1 MEHVFETLETDAG
14 LGVVVDGTM
23 AITGVTAQREE
34 IVRCRDCEYAMEHR
48 SKSILGTE
56 IVTLTCSGPI
66 QGAYSEGADV
76 EPEDFCSLASRREDG
91 QCRTL
96 R

>member
-1 MEHVFETLETDAG
+1 MEHVFETIETDAG
-14 LGVVVDGTM
+14 PGVVVDGTM

-34 IVRCRDCEYAMEHR
+34 VVLCRDCAH
-48 SKSILGTE
+48 SWKDGTSCNYFSDFDDGL
-56 IVTLTCSGPI
+56 IIPAI
-66 QGAYSEGADV
+66 V
-76 EPEDFCSLASRREDG
+76 EPDGFCAWASRREDG

>member
-34 IVRCRDCEYAMEHR
+34 IVRCRDCAH
-48 SKSILGTE
+48 SWKDGTSCNYFSDFDDGL
-56 IVTLTCSGPI
+56 IIPAI
-66 QGAYSEGADV
+66 V
-76 EPEDFCSLASRREDG
+76 EPGGFCAWGRKRES
-91 QCRTL
+91 
-96 R
+96 